1 LIFLINDINNTVE
14 IVYNVFRDAGVPG
27 KLRNLSEVC
36 QTVAS
41 NTVLSEVTRRI
52 CFIILDEV
60 I

>member
-1 LIFLINDINNTVE
+1 
-14 IVYNVFRDAGVPG
+14 VYNVFRDAEVPG

-41 NTVLSEVTRRI
+41 NIVLSEVTRRI
-52 CFIILDEV
+52 CFIISDEV